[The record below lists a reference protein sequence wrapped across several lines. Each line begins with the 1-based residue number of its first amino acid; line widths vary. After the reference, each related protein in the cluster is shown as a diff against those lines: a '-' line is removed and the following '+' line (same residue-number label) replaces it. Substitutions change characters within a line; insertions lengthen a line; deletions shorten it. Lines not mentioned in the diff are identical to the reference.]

1 MPFRDR
7 IEVEFCAGH
16 RLLDYDGNCASPHG
30 HTYRAELI
38 VEGDALNDLGLVFD
52 FHDLRRNLKEWIDEH
67 WDHGFLMNRND
78 RSLRAALEP
87 IAESK
92 LYLFDQ
98 NPSAEIMA
106 RELYDI
112 AQKWLGDHRIVVR
125 IWESG
130 RQYGEY
136 GA

>member
-1 MPFRDR
+1 M
-7 IEVEFCAGH
+7 
-16 RLLDYDGNCASPHG
+16 N
-30 HTYRAELI
+30 
-38 VEGDALNDLGLVFD
+38 
-52 FHDLRRNLKEWIDEH
+52 LRRNLKEWIDEH